1 VITITLNIQV
11 FKKNSPPS
19 NANPYKIIYVGD
31 STYINK
37 FARVSRGEEN
47 LSVATGSQCLE
58 IAMLEAMYIFLCN
71 HTLPNVKE
79 PK

>member
-1 VITITLNIQV
+1 MITITLNIQT
-11 FKKNSPPS
+11 FKSNSRPLHI
-19 NANPYKIIYVGD
+19 YKVIDLGD
-31 STYINK
+31 NTYINK
-37 FARVSRGEEN
+37 FARVERGEEN